1 MQIQFEPAILLV
13 GFNDL
18 SKDIF
23 TAILSQKIIRNDSNA
38 GFQETS
44 KEVMVGR

>member
-18 SKDIF
+18 FRDIF
-23 TAILSQKIIRNDSNA
+23 IAILSQKIIRNDPNA
-38 GFQETS
+38 GYQETN
-44 KEVMVGR
+44 KEMMAGR